1 MKKWL
6 VHASSMSYYTLEV
19 AAETEEKALE
29 IANDTDGGAWKEL
42 DDRGDWEIEKAE
54 EIKRFDIPSFISVYD
69 WAGQLV
75 HSQDGKGYLDK

>member
-29 IANDTDGGAWKEL
+29 IAYETDGGAWKEI
-42 DDRGDWEIEKAE
+42 DDRGDWEIGERAE
-54 EIKRFDIPSFISVYD
+54 ERPR
-69 WAGQLV
+69 L
-75 HSQDGKGYLDK
+75 

>member
-29 IANDTDGGAWKEL
+29 IASDADGGAWKEL
-42 DDRGDWEIEKAE
+42 DDRGDWEIGEKAE
-54 EIKRFDIPSFISVYD
+54 EIPERRINDPHEPREYNDAEGVVTMRD
-69 WAGQLV
+69 LA
-75 HSQDGKGYLDK
+75 

>member
-19 AAETEEKALE
+19 TAETEEKALE

-42 DDRGDWEIEKAE
+42 DDRGDWEIGEKAE
-54 EIKRFDIPSFISVYD
+54 EVK
-69 WAGQLV
+69 
-75 HSQDGKGYLDK
+75 